1 MNPSFELAAFT
12 VRDGNEAAL
21 LAERPAMLEAL
32 RRAFPGLL
40 AAWLTKR
47 DDGSWLDVILWRT
60 RAEAETA
67 AQHVKDIAEAAS
79 WFRHIAESR
88 GLQHVD
94 VVDQR
99 LFVSTLGEVRDPP
112 SSAQHPWRTS

>member
-1 MNPSFELAAFT
+1 MKPAFEFAAFT
-12 VRDGNEAAL
+12 VQDGDEAAM
-21 LAERPAMLEAL
+21 LAERPAMIEAL
-32 RRAFPGLL
+32 RQAFPGLL

-47 DDGSWLDVILWRT
+47 DDGAWLDVILWRT

-67 AQHVKDIAEAAS
+67 AEHVDDVPVARA
-79 WFRHIAESR
+79 WFRHISASH

-99 LFVSTLGEVRDPP
+99 VFSPTLGYASEQL
-112 SSAQHPWRTS
+112 AE

>member
-1 MNPSFELAAFT
+1 MNPAFELAAFT
-12 VRDGNEAAL
+12 VREGAEAAM
-21 LAERPAMLEAL
+21 LAERPAMVDAL
-32 RRAFPGLL
+32 RNVFPGLL

-67 AQHVKDIAEAAS
+67 AKHVHDVPEAKA
-79 WFRHIAESR
+79 WFRHIAESH

-94 VVDQR
+94 IADQR
-99 LFVSTLGEVRDPP
+99 VFTPTLGDASE
-112 SSAQHPWRTS
+112 HRTD